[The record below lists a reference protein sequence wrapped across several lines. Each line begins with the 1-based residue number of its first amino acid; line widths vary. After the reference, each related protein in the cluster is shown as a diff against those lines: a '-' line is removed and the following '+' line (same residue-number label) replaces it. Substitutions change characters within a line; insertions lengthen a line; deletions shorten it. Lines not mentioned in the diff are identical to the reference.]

1 MLTLKARNTYNNID
15 ALSGRLT
22 GGARP
27 QKGGILAG
35 NDILNGMTGQLA
47 GVATSHP
54 GMQGGKYSFKNFAHD
69 VGKAEKTVAKVGT
82 NTGNQLLKSVP
93 GVITK
98 SFEGAVVPA
107 LSKYGSTA
115 LTNYLMPAAET
126 AVEYAPL
133 ALAAAGRSDL
143 PKGSKKAKSHM
154 NNIRGVKLVKGSQQA
169 KDFMAKLRSL
179 RVLKK

>member
-15 ALSGRLT
+15 ALS

-47 GVATSHP
+47 G
-54 GMQGGKYSFKNFAHD
+54 GKYSFKNFTHD

-133 ALAAAGRSDL
+133 ALAAAGRSDR
-143 PKGSKKAKSHM
+143 PKGSKKAKAHM
-154 NNIRGVKLVKGSQQA
+154 NGVRGVKLVKGSQQA
-169 KDFMAKLRSL
+169 KDYMAKLRAM
-179 RVLKK
+179 KKK

>member
-1 MLTLKARNTYNNID
+1 MLTLKARNTYNKIVLQD
-15 ALSGRLT
+15 VATSHPRMQ

-35 NDILNGMTGQLA
+35 NDILNGMQ

-54 GMQGGKYSFKNFAHD
+54 GMQGGYSFKNFAHD

-82 NTGNQLLKSVP
+82 NTGNQLLKSVS

-126 AVEYAPL
+126 AVEYASL
-133 ALAAAGRSDL
+133 ALAAAARSDL
-143 PKGSKKAKSHM
+143 PKGSKKAKAHM
-154 NNIRGVKLVKGSQQA
+154 NGVRGVKLVKGSQQA
-169 KDFMAKLRSL
+169 KDYMAKLRAM
-179 RVLKK
+179 KKK